1 MITKESMLED
11 NFNDN
16 VLIAIR
22 LLNTETKWTN
32 KKYCLQNKLIEILES
47 EGYIAFGVTNPNRYQ
62 LSKVGQ
68 SYLYDVPKNR
78 RGHLSI
84 FRGKRVRIVCTYSGS
99 HTWRGLMANVVG
111 DK

>member
-1 MITKESMLED
+1 MITKETMLED

-16 VLIAIR
+16 VLFAIK

-32 KKYCLQNKLIEILES
+32 KKYGLQDKLIEILNS
-47 EGYIAFGVTNPNRYQ
+47 EGYIAFSVTNPNRYQ

-68 SYLYDVPKNR
+68 SYLYDVPNNR

-84 FRGKRVRIVCTYSGS
+84 FRGKRVRIICTSSGP
-99 HTWRGLMANVVG
+99 HTLRGFMANVIG